1 MADGF
6 VPPQTVRSNAKRG
19 LELREKY
26 GRGGTSVGVARA
38 RDLSNGASL
47 SYDTIKRM
55 NSYFARHEVD
65 KKGEGWGKDSAG
77 YIAWLLW
84 GGDAGWSWARGII
97 RSQESKEK
105 STMSNLTTSYFGIEK
120 ADRNAD
126 GTLTVY
132 GKATDDSVDIDQQ
145 ICDGEWLDRAM
156 PAWFKSGGN
165 IREQHSNI
173 AAGVA
178 KEYELKRDGHYI
190 TALVVDPVSVK
201 KVETGVLKGF
211 SIGIKNPR
219 VTRDKVA
226 ANGRIVDGQ
235 IVEVSLVDRPAN
247 PNCQLLL
254 AKSAAG
260 EDSMIQVEELIEK
273 AEDKPDY
280 ESINEGGAGSE
291 PADMELY
298 NRVKREA
305 KDKFDVYPSAVANAW
320 VVREYKKRG
329 GKYKRKT
336 KKTADT
342 LDLMHIFEEDAMTTL
357 ANEIVQLSKAYQGT
371 DLLKFDRKTYDSAR
385 QALAQLIAIEAEE
398 MSEGHDEQMSLA
410 HLLQAVHHLFAWY
423 EGEKAEGEVEEV
435 LEDIELAAK
444 KDEESKKPEAD
455 KKKTEH
461 ESDKKKTE
469 HMDDEDT
476 KKFAP
481 KKDESKESF
490 MKRCKEAGMK
500 DDAIKGICDKYYKA
514 DTDAE
519 KSAEVTKCLEC
530 GCGQPGS
537 DHGLTQINDFANV
550 AKPSHV
556 TTAEMYS
563 PDQTPKSAEPDD
575 AENKDEDEVSAD
587 EPKSADVEAIVEE
600 AIKSATQSIRTEIE
614 ALVSA
619 KKAAEGRAMSLETE
633 LATAKSLAAGGGPK
647 RTAKPVSETSSDLL
661 VKAAMYN
668 AKAKATTDPTLAKG
682 YRVLAEKFAAEHD
695 TLNK

>member
-6 VPPQTVRSNAKRG
+6 SPPQAVRSNAKRG

-26 GRGGTSVGVARA
+26 GRGGTAVGVARA
-38 RDLSNGASL
+38 RDLSNGASI

-120 ADRNAD
+120 ADRNSD

-247 PNCQLLL
+247 PNCQLVL
-254 AKSAAG
+254 AKSATG

-273 AEDKPDY
+273 ADEKPDY

-342 LDLMHIFEEDAMTTL
+342 LDLSQTSEEDAMTAL
-357 ANEIVQLSKAYQGT
+357 ANEIVELSKAYRGT
-371 DLLKFDRKTYDSAR
+371 DLLKFDQKTYDSAR

-398 MSEGHDEQMSLA
+398 MSEGHDEQMSIA

-444 KDEESKKPEAD
+444 KDEVDS
-455 KKKTEH
+455 KKTEH

-469 HMDDEDT
+469 HLDDEDT

-500 DDAIKGICDKYYKA
+500 DDAIKSMCDKYYKA
-514 DTDAE
+514 DADAE

-530 GCGQPGS
+530 GCAQPGS

-575 AENKDEDEVSAD
+575 TEIDEEEVSAD

-614 ALVSA
+614 ALMSA
-619 KKAAEGRAMSLETE
+619 KEAAEGRAMSLETE
-633 LATAKSLAAGGGPK
+633 LATAKSLAAAGGPK
-647 RTAKPVSETSSDLL
+647 RTAKPVAETSSDLL

-682 YRVLAEKFAAEHD
+682 YRALAEKFAAEHD

>member
-6 VPPQTVRSNAKRG
+6 VPPQAVRNNAKRG
-19 LELREKY
+19 LELREKH
-26 GRGGTSVGVARA
+26 GRGGTAVGVARA
-38 RDLSNGASL
+38 RDLSNGKAL

-120 ADRNAD
+120 ADRHAD

-145 ICDGEWLDRAM
+145 ICDADWLQRAM

-178 KEYELKRDGHYI
+178 KEYEAKGSEHYI
-190 TALVVDPVSVK
+190 TALVVDPISVK

-219 VTRDKVA
+219 VTRDKIA
-226 ANGRIVDGQ
+226 SNGRIVDGQ
-235 IVEVSLVDRPAN
+235 IVEISLVDRPAN
-247 PNCQLLL
+247 PNCQLVL
-254 AKSAAG
+254 AKSVIG
-260 EDSMIQVEELIEK
+260 EDSVIQVEELIEK
-273 AEDKPDY
+273 ADEKPDY
-280 ESINEGGAGSE
+280 ESINQGGEGSE
-291 PADMELY
+291 PADKELY
-298 NRVKREA
+298 DRVKREA
-305 KDKFDVYPSAVANAW
+305 KEKFDVYPSAVANAW

-336 KKTADT
+336 KKTTDT
-342 LDLMHIFEEDAMTTL
+342 LDLSKSSEGDAMTEL
-357 ANEIVQLSKAYQGT
+357 ANEIVELSKAYRGT
-371 DLLKFDRKTYDSAR
+371 ELLKFDRKTYDSAR

-398 MSEGHDEQMSLA
+398 LGEGHDEQMSIA

-423 EGEKAEGEVEEV
+423 EGEKAEGEVE
-435 LEDIELAAK
+435 LTEDIELAAK
-444 KDEESKKPEAD
+444 EDAKKPEA
-455 KKKTEH
+455 KKGEH
-461 ESDKKKTE
+461 KEADE
-469 HMDDEDT
+469 DDEL

-481 KKDESKESF
+481 KKGESKDAY
-490 MKRCKEAGMK
+490 MKRCKEAGK
-500 DDAIKGICDKYYKA
+500 TDAFAKKCWDKYGKGIEIEIDGEEE
-514 DTDAE
+514 AE
-519 KSAEVTKCLEC
+519 KSADVSKCLEC
-530 GCGQPGS
+530 GCNQPGT
-537 DHGLTQINDFANV
+537 DHGLTQTNDFANV

-556 TTAEMYS
+556 TTAEMYT
-563 PDQTPKSAEPDD
+563 PDQTPKSAEPDQ
-575 AENKDEDEVSAD
+575 DEKKEEEVSAD
-587 EPKSADVEAIVEE
+587 EPKPADVEAIVEQ

-614 ALVSA
+614 TLMSA
-619 KKAAEGRAMSLETE
+619 KEAAESRAMSLETE
-633 LATAKSLAAGGGPK
+633 LATAKSLAVAGGPK
-647 RTAKPVSETSSDLL
+647 RTAKPVAETSSDLL

-682 YRVLAEKFAAEHD
+682 YRALAEKFATEHD
-695 TLNK
+695 QLNK

>member
-1 MADGF
+1 
-6 VPPQTVRSNAKRG
+6 
-19 LELREKY
+19 
-26 GRGGTSVGVARA
+26 
-38 RDLSNGASL
+38 
-47 SYDTIKRM
+47 
-55 NSYFARHEVD
+55 
-65 KKGEGWGKDSAG
+65 
-77 YIAWLLW
+77 
-84 GGDAGWSWARGII
+84 
-97 RSQESKEK
+97 
-105 STMSNLTTSYFGIEK
+105 
-120 ADRNAD
+120 
-126 GTLTVY
+126 
-132 GKATDDSVDIDQQ
+132 
-145 ICDGEWLDRAM
+145 
-156 PAWFKSGGN
+156 
-165 IREQHSNI
+165 
-173 AAGVA
+173 
-178 KEYELKRDGHYI
+178 
-190 TALVVDPVSVK
+190 
-201 KVETGVLKGF
+201 
-211 SIGIKNPR
+211 
-219 VTRDKVA
+219 
-226 ANGRIVDGQ
+226 
-235 IVEVSLVDRPAN
+235 
-247 PNCQLLL
+247 
-254 AKSAAG
+254 
-260 EDSMIQVEELIEK
+260 
-273 AEDKPDY
+273 
-280 ESINEGGAGSE
+280 
-291 PADMELY
+291 
-298 NRVKREA
+298 
-305 KDKFDVYPSAVANAW
+305 
-320 VVREYKKRG
+320 
-329 GKYKRKT
+329 
-336 KKTADT
+336 
-342 LDLMHIFEEDAMTTL
+342 
-357 ANEIVQLSKAYQGT
+357 
-371 DLLKFDRKTYDSAR
+371 
-385 QALAQLIAIEAEE
+385 
-398 MSEGHDEQMSLA
+398 
-410 HLLQAVHHLFAWY
+410 
-423 EGEKAEGEVEEV
+423 VEEV

-469 HMDDEDT
+469 HLDDEDT

-575 AENKDEDEVSAD
+575 AEKKDEDEVSAD

-614 ALVSA
+614 ALMTA
-619 KKAAEGRAMSLETE
+619 KEAAEGRAMSLETE

-647 RTAKPVSETSSDLL
+647 RTAKPVAETSSDLL